1 MAIKKVIEIDV
12 DVLNAQGG
20 IDGLTNSFK
29 EASKDTESLRTQM
42 RKAQQEVA
50 ELSAKFGA
58 TSKEA
63 TEAAKKAA
71 ILKDRIGDAKS
82 LTDAFNP
89 DAKFKSLSASLSG
102 VAGGFAAVQG
112 AMGLLGTEN
121 KDLEQQLLKVQ
132 SAMAIA
138 AGAQQ
143 VGESIDAFKQ
153 LGAVVKS
160 YSIVQK
166 AITVGQYLW
175 NAAMAANP
183 IGAII
188 AVVTALVAAG
198 YALVNMFIASSEA
211 TKKAEKA
218 NKELNKEL
226 ETQIKTQKK
235 ANEES
240 DIARDYQ
247 LKMAKASGKSAEE
260 IRKLSV
266 ELANQEV
273 SQKMANAQTLRAIAI
288 EAMRVAGLEDAT
300 DAEKETAK
308 NALKAFNDA
317 NNDLKVAVTNRRKLL
332 LDNRVAETQEQTDAR
347 EKKKEADKKAGE
359 EANKTAKELAAQK
372 RKDELAKINE
382 DSKQITEALED
393 REKKKAEIIKQA
405 DQIIKELEQSK
416 ETPAQK
422 LEREYKEELA
432 ILTEAKKSTL
442 KLTAQYNSD
451 VFALQKEDNDKK
463 IAELEFYAQKEKDID
478 EATKQAKRDAL
489 ETGLN
494 ILMQFAGKN
503 KSIALG
509 ILAIQ
514 KGLAIADIVV
524 GASKSIAN
532 AQAALAATPA
542 VIGVVPNPMYKVQAV
557 ATVKGIALTKITAA
571 TSIASIL
578 AASIG
583 QAKSIT
589 GGGGEASA
597 GGGGGGAG
605 GGGAQAPSFNVVGN
619 SGVNQIA
626 QTLNREQAPIQA
638 VVVANNVTTAQSANR
653 NIVQNASLG

>member
-50 ELSAKFGA
+50 ELSEKFGA

-71 ILKDRIGDAKS
+71 ELKDRIGDAKS

-89 DAKFKSLSASLSG
+89 DAKFKSLSASLTG

-166 AITVGQYLW
+166 SITAGQWLW

-183 IGAII
+183 IGAIV

-218 NKELNKEL
+218 NKELNKQL

-332 LDNRVAETQEQTDAR
+332 LDNRVAERQEETDAENKR
-347 EKKKEADKKAGE
+347 KEDRKKASDEARDAAVKAKKEEIEAVEKARKETEERLKKEAE
-359 EANKTAKELAAQK
+359 EFFEKGKQSEIDAANLK
-372 RKDELAKINE
+372 
-382 DSKQITEALED
+382 
-393 REKKKAEIIKQA
+393 
-405 DQIIKELEQSK
+405 LEQEK
-416 ETPAQK
+416 I
-422 LEREYKEELA
+422 LA
-432 ILTEAKKSTL
+432 DGIVEINK
-442 KLTAQYNSD
+442 NSD
-451 VFALQKEDNDKK
+451 ETIAYNKKLIDDKAAADKK
-463 IAELEFYAQKEKDID
+463 ILRDQEIALTGATFGKVAELLGKNSKVGKAFAISQALINTYQGITAEL
-478 EATKQAKRDAL
+478 ATK
-489 ETGLN
+489 
-494 ILMQFAGKN
+494 
-503 KSIALG
+503 
-509 ILAIQ
+509 
-514 KGLAIADIVV
+514 
-524 GASKSIAN
+524 
-532 AQAALAATPA
+532 AATPFEF
-542 VIGVVPNPMYKVQAV
+542 GVKLVN
-557 ATVKGIALTKITAA
+557 
-571 TSIASIL
+571 IASV
-578 AASIG
+578 AAIG
-583 QAKSIT
+583 FKAVKNIIST
-589 GGGGEASA
+589 KADGGGGGAPSIGSA
-597 GGGGGGAG
+597 GGGAG

-638 VVVANNVTTAQSANR
+638 YVVANNVTTAQSANR
-653 NIVQNASLG
+653 SIIENASLG

>member
-89 DAKFKSLSASLSG
+89 DAKFKSLTASLTG

-166 AITVGQYLW
+166 AITAGQWLW

-183 IGAII
+183 IGAIVT
-188 AVVTALVAAG
+188 VVTALIAAG

-218 NKELNKEL
+218 NKELNKQL

-332 LDNRVAETQEQTDAR
+332 LDNRVAERQEETDAENKR
-347 EKKKEADKKAGE
+347 KEDRKKASDEAKDAAVKAKKEEIEAVEKARKETEERLKKEAE
-359 EANKTAKELAAQK
+359 EFFEKGKQSEIDAANLK
-372 RKDELAKINE
+372 
-382 DSKQITEALED
+382 
-393 REKKKAEIIKQA
+393 
-405 DQIIKELEQSK
+405 LEQEK
-416 ETPAQK
+416 I
-422 LEREYKEELA
+422 LA
-432 ILTEAKKSTL
+432 DGIVEINK
-442 KLTAQYNSD
+442 NSD
-451 VFALQKEDNDKK
+451 ETIAYNKKLIEDKAAADKK
-463 IAELEFYAQKEKDID
+463 ILRQQEID
-478 EATKQAKRDAL
+478 ATSQ
-489 ETGLN
+489 
-494 ILMQFAGKN
+494 M
-503 KSIALG
+503 LG
-509 ILAIQ
+509 ILSDILGRSSKAG
-514 KGLAIADIVV
+514 KAVAIA
-524 GASKSIAN
+524 
-532 AQAALAATPA
+532 QALINTYQGITAGVKLGYPAAIPAVAAATVTGFKA
-542 VIGVVPNPMYKVQAV
+542 VKQIIATKVDGSGSGGAP
-557 ATVKGIALTKITAA
+557 
-571 TSIASIL
+571 
-578 AASIG
+578 SIG
-583 QAKSIT
+583 S
-589 GGGGEASA
+589 
-597 GGGGGGAG
+597 GGGGAG
-605 GGGAQAPSFNVVGN
+605 SGGAQAPSFNVVGN

-626 QTLNREQAPIQA
+626 QTLGQPQPPIQA

>member
-50 ELSAKFGA
+50 ELSEKFGA

-71 ILKDRIGDAKS
+71 ELKDRIGDAKS

-89 DAKFKSLSASLSG
+89 DAKFKSLSASLTG

-112 AMGLLGTEN
+112 AMGLLATEN

-166 AITVGQYLW
+166 SITAGQWLW

-183 IGAII
+183 IGAIV

-218 NKELNKEL
+218 NKELNKQL

-308 NALKAFNDA
+308 NALKSFNDA

-332 LDNRVAETQEQTDAR
+332 LDNRVAERQEETDAENKR
-347 EKKKEADKKAGE
+347 KEDRKKASDEAKDAAVKAKKEEIEAVEKARKETEERLKKEAE
-359 EANKTAKELAAQK
+359 EFFEKGKQSEIDAANLK
-372 RKDELAKINE
+372 
-382 DSKQITEALED
+382 
-393 REKKKAEIIKQA
+393 
-405 DQIIKELEQSK
+405 LEQEK
-416 ETPAQK
+416 I
-422 LEREYKEELA
+422 LA
-432 ILTEAKKSTL
+432 DGIVEINK
-442 KLTAQYNSD
+442 NSD
-451 VFALQKEDNDKK
+451 ETIAYNKKLIEDKAAADKK
-463 IAELEFYAQKEKDID
+463 ILRQQEID
-478 EATKQAKRDAL
+478 ATSQ
-489 ETGLN
+489 
-494 ILMQFAGKN
+494 M
-503 KSIALG
+503 LG
-509 ILAIQ
+509 ILSDILGRSSKAG
-514 KGLAIADIVV
+514 KAVAIA
-524 GASKSIAN
+524 
-532 AQAALAATPA
+532 QALINTYQGITAGVKLGYPAAIPAVAAATVTGFKA
-542 VIGVVPNPMYKVQAV
+542 VKQIIATKVDGSGSGGAP
-557 ATVKGIALTKITAA
+557 
-571 TSIASIL
+571 SI
-578 AASIG
+578 
-583 QAKSIT
+583 
-589 GGGGEASA
+589 

-605 GGGAQAPSFNVVGN
+605 SGGAQAPSFNVVGN

-626 QTLNREQAPIQA
+626 QTLGQPQPPIQA

>member
-89 DAKFKSLSASLSG
+89 DAKFKSLTASLTG

-166 AITVGQYLW
+166 SITAGQWLW

-183 IGAII
+183 IGAIV

-218 NKELNKEL
+218 NKELNKQL

-332 LDNRVAETQEQTDAR
+332 LDNRVAERQEETDAENKR
-347 EKKKEADKKAGE
+347 KEDRKKASDEARDAAVKAKKEEIEAVEKARKETEERLKKEAE
-359 EANKTAKELAAQK
+359 EFFEKGKQSEIDAANLK
-372 RKDELAKINE
+372 
-382 DSKQITEALED
+382 
-393 REKKKAEIIKQA
+393 
-405 DQIIKELEQSK
+405 LEQEK
-416 ETPAQK
+416 I
-422 LEREYKEELA
+422 LA
-432 ILTEAKKSTL
+432 DGIVEINK
-442 KLTAQYNSD
+442 NSD
-451 VFALQKEDNDKK
+451 ETIAYNKKLIEDKAAADKK
-463 IAELEFYAQKEKDID
+463 ILRQQEID
-478 EATKQAKRDAL
+478 ATSQ
-489 ETGLN
+489 
-494 ILMQFAGKN
+494 M
-503 KSIALG
+503 LG
-509 ILAIQ
+509 ILSDILGRSSKAG
-514 KGLAIADIVV
+514 KAVAIA
-524 GASKSIAN
+524 
-532 AQAALAATPA
+532 QALINTYQGITAGVKLGYPAAIPAVAAATVTGFKA
-542 VIGVVPNPMYKVQAV
+542 VKQIIATKVDGSGSGGAP
-557 ATVKGIALTKITAA
+557 
-571 TSIASIL
+571 
-578 AASIG
+578 SIG
-583 QAKSIT
+583 S
-589 GGGGEASA
+589 
-597 GGGGGGAG
+597 GGGGAG
-605 GGGAQAPSFNVVGN
+605 SGGAQAPSFNVVGN

-638 VVVANNVTTAQSANR
+638 YVVANNVTTAQSANR
-653 NIVQNASLG
+653 SIIENASLG

>member
-89 DAKFKSLSASLSG
+89 DAKFKSLTASLTG

-166 AITVGQYLW
+166 AITAGQWLW

-183 IGAII
+183 IGAIV

-218 NKELNKEL
+218 NKELNKQL

-332 LDNRVAETQEQTDAR
+332 LDNRVAERQEETDAENKR
-347 EKKKEADKKAGE
+347 KEDRKKASDEARDAAVKAKKEEIEAVEKARKETEERLKKEAE
-359 EANKTAKELAAQK
+359 EFFEKGKQSEIDAANLK
-372 RKDELAKINE
+372 
-382 DSKQITEALED
+382 
-393 REKKKAEIIKQA
+393 
-405 DQIIKELEQSK
+405 LEQEK
-416 ETPAQK
+416 I
-422 LEREYKEELA
+422 LA
-432 ILTEAKKSTL
+432 DGIVEINK
-442 KLTAQYNSD
+442 NSD
-451 VFALQKEDNDKK
+451 ETIAYNKKLIDDKAAADKK
-463 IAELEFYAQKEKDID
+463 ILRDQEIALTGATFGKVAELLGKNSKVGKAFAISQALINTYQGITAEL
-478 EATKQAKRDAL
+478 ATK
-489 ETGLN
+489 
-494 ILMQFAGKN
+494 
-503 KSIALG
+503 
-509 ILAIQ
+509 
-514 KGLAIADIVV
+514 
-524 GASKSIAN
+524 
-532 AQAALAATPA
+532 AATPFEF
-542 VIGVVPNPMYKVQAV
+542 GVKLVN
-557 ATVKGIALTKITAA
+557 
-571 TSIASIL
+571 IASV
-578 AASIG
+578 AAIG
-583 QAKSIT
+583 FKAVKNIIST
-589 GGGGEASA
+589 KADGGGGGAPSIGSA
-597 GGGGGGAG
+597 GGGAG
-605 GGGAQAPSFNVVGN
+605 GGGSQAPSFNVVGN

>member
-89 DAKFKSLSASLSG
+89 DAKFKSLTASLTG

-166 AITVGQYLW
+166 AITAGQWLW

-183 IGAII
+183 IGAIVT
-188 AVVTALVAAG
+188 VVTALIAAG

-218 NKELNKEL
+218 NKELNKQL

-288 EAMRVAGLEDAT
+288 EAMRAMP
-300 DAEKETAK
+300 
-308 NALKAFNDA
+308 
-317 NNDLKVAVTNRRKLL
+317 
-332 LDNRVAETQEQTDAR
+332 
-347 EKKKEADKKAGE
+347 
-359 EANKTAKELAAQK
+359 K
-372 RKDELAKINE
+372 RK
-382 DSKQITEALED
+382 QQ
-393 REKKKAEIIKQA
+393 RM
-405 DQIIKELEQSK
+405 
-416 ETPAQK
+416 
-422 LEREYKEELA
+422 R
-432 ILTEAKKSTL
+432 
-442 KLTAQYNSD
+442 
-451 VFALQKEDNDKK
+451 
-463 IAELEFYAQKEKDID
+463 
-478 EATKQAKRDAL
+478 
-489 ETGLN
+489 
-494 ILMQFAGKN
+494 
-503 KSIALG
+503 
-509 ILAIQ
+509 
-514 KGLAIADIVV
+514 
-524 GASKSIAN
+524 
-532 AQAALAATPA
+532 
-542 VIGVVPNPMYKVQAV
+542 
-557 ATVKGIALTKITAA
+557 
-571 TSIASIL
+571 
-578 AASIG
+578 
-583 QAKSIT
+583 
-589 GGGGEASA
+589 
-597 GGGGGGAG
+597 
-605 GGGAQAPSFNVVGN
+605 
-619 SGVNQIA
+619 
-626 QTLNREQAPIQA
+626 
-638 VVVANNVTTAQSANR
+638 
-653 NIVQNASLG
+653 

>member
-1 MAIKKVIEIDV
+1 MAVTKVIEIDV
-12 DVLNAQGG
+12 DVLKAQGG

-71 ILKDRIGDAKS
+71 ELKDRIGDAKS

-89 DAKFKSLSASLSG
+89 DAKFKSLSASLTG

-166 AITVGQYLW
+166 AITAGQWLW

-183 IGAII
+183 IGAVV
-188 AVVTALVAAG
+188 AVVTALIAAG
-198 YALVNMFIASSEA
+198 YALVNMFIESSEA
-211 TKKAEKA
+211 TKKAEAA
-218 NKELNKEL
+218 NKALNKQL

-240 DIARDYQ
+240 DLARDYQ

-260 IRKLSV
+260 IRKLAV

-273 SQKMANAQTLRAIAI
+273 NQKYANAQTLRAIAI

-300 DAEKETAK
+300 DAQKETAK

-317 NNDLKVAVTNRRKLL
+317 NDALKASVLNRRKLL
-332 LDNRVAETQEQTDAR
+332 LDNRVAETQEQTDA
-347 EKKKEADKKAGE
+347 EKKRKEDRQKANNEAKEAAVKAKKEELEAVEKARKETEERFRKEADEFFEKGKQSEIDA
-359 EANKTAKELAAQK
+359 ANLK
-372 RKDELAKINE
+372 
-382 DSKQITEALED
+382 
-393 REKKKAEIIKQA
+393 
-405 DQIIKELEQSK
+405 LEQEK
-416 ETPAQK
+416 
-422 LEREYKEELA
+422 
-432 ILTEAKKSTL
+432 ILQDGIVEINK
-442 KLTAQYNSD
+442 NSD
-451 VFALQKEDNDKK
+451 ETIAYNKKLIDDKVLADKK
-463 IAELEFYAQKEKDID
+463 ILRQQEL
-478 EATKQAKRDAL
+478 AL
-489 ETGLN
+489 TGETLGKVSDLLGKN
-494 ILMQFAGKN
+494 SKAGK
-503 KSIALG
+503 AF
-509 ILAIQ
+509 A
-514 KGLAIADIVV
+514 
-524 GASKSIAN
+524 
-532 AQAALAATPA
+532 
-542 VIGVVPNPMYKVQAV
+542 
-557 ATVKGIALTKITAA
+557 
-571 TSIASIL
+571 
-578 AASIG
+578 IG
-583 QAKSIT
+583 QALINTYQGIT
-589 GGGGEASA
+589 AELATKAVTPFEIGLKVANIAFVAATGFKAVKQIISTKTD
-597 GGGGGGAG
+597 GGGGGAPSMGGISGGG

>member
-71 ILKDRIGDAKS
+71 ELKDRIGDAKS

-89 DAKFKSLSASLSG
+89 DAKFKSLTASLTG

-166 AITVGQYLW
+166 AITAGQWLW

-183 IGAII
+183 IGAIV

-218 NKELNKEL
+218 NKELNKQL

-332 LDNRVAETQEQTDAR
+332 LDNRVAERQEETDAENKR
-347 EKKKEADKKAGE
+347 KEDRKKASDEAKDAAVKAKKEEIEAVEKARKETEERLKKEAE
-359 EANKTAKELAAQK
+359 EFFEKGKQSEIDAANLK
-372 RKDELAKINE
+372 
-382 DSKQITEALED
+382 
-393 REKKKAEIIKQA
+393 
-405 DQIIKELEQSK
+405 LEQEK
-416 ETPAQK
+416 I
-422 LEREYKEELA
+422 LA
-432 ILTEAKKSTL
+432 DGIVEINK
-442 KLTAQYNSD
+442 NSD
-451 VFALQKEDNDKK
+451 ETIAYNKKLIEDKAAADKK
-463 IAELEFYAQKEKDID
+463 ILRQQEID
-478 EATKQAKRDAL
+478 ATSQ
-489 ETGLN
+489 
-494 ILMQFAGKN
+494 M
-503 KSIALG
+503 LG
-509 ILAIQ
+509 ILSDILGRSSKAG
-514 KGLAIADIVV
+514 KAVAIA
-524 GASKSIAN
+524 
-532 AQAALAATPA
+532 QALINTYQGITAGVKLGYPAAIPAVAAATVTGFKA
-542 VIGVVPNPMYKVQAV
+542 VKQIIATKVDGSGSGGAP
-557 ATVKGIALTKITAA
+557 
-571 TSIASIL
+571 
-578 AASIG
+578 SIG
-583 QAKSIT
+583 S
-589 GGGGEASA
+589 
-597 GGGGGGAG
+597 GGGGAG
-605 GGGAQAPSFNVVGN
+605 SGGAQAPSFNVVGN

-638 VVVANNVTTAQSANR
+638 YVVANNVTTAQSANR
-653 NIVQNASLG
+653 SIIENASLG

>member
-1 MAIKKVIEIDV
+1 MAVTKVIEIDV
-12 DVLNAQGG
+12 DVLKAQGG

-166 AITVGQYLW
+166 AITAGQWLW

-183 IGAII
+183 IGAVV
-188 AVVTALVAAG
+188 AVVTALIAAG
-198 YALVNMFIASSEA
+198 YALVNMFIESSEA
-211 TKKAEKA
+211 TQKAEAA
-218 NKELNKEL
+218 NKALNKQL

-240 DIARDYQ
+240 DLSRDYQ

-260 IRKLSV
+260 IRKLAV

-273 SQKMANAQTLRAIAI
+273 NQKYANAQTLRAIAI

-300 DAEKETAK
+300 DAQKETAK

-317 NNDLKVAVTNRRKLL
+317 NNDLKASVLNRRKLL
-332 LDNRVAETQEQTDAR
+332 LDNKVAETQEQTDADNEARKKRKEANEKAETEAKEKR
-347 EKKKEADKKAGE
+347 EKDRKAELEKINANAKEIQDALVKNEEEKQKKEAELKEKAKAIQDRLVEETKPEMSEREKLEAKYQQEYDLLVSANESTLALTAKHTEDLLALDAKEKQVKKEADD
-359 EANKTAKELAAQK
+359 KELA
-372 RKDELAKINE
+372 
-382 DSKQITEALED
+382 
-393 REKKKAEIIKQA
+393 
-405 DQIIKELEQSK
+405 
-416 ETPAQK
+416 
-422 LEREYKEELA
+422 
-432 ILTEAKKSTL
+432 
-442 KLTAQYNSD
+442 
-451 VFALQKEDNDKK
+451 DKK
-463 IAELEFYAQKEKDID
+463 ILRQQEL
-478 EATKQAKRDAL
+478 AL
-489 ETGLN
+489 TGDTLGKVSDLLGKN
-494 ILMQFAGKN
+494 SKAGK
-503 KSIALG
+503 AF
-509 ILAIQ
+509 A
-514 KGLAIADIVV
+514 
-524 GASKSIAN
+524 
-532 AQAALAATPA
+532 
-542 VIGVVPNPMYKVQAV
+542 
-557 ATVKGIALTKITAA
+557 
-571 TSIASIL
+571 
-578 AASIG
+578 IG
-583 QAKSIT
+583 QALINTYQGIT
-589 GGGGEASA
+589 AELATKAVTPFEIGLKVANIAFVAATGFKAVKQIISTKTD
-597 GGGGGGAG
+597 GGGGGAPSMGGISGGG

>member
-1 MAIKKVIEIDV
+1 MAVTKVIEIDV

-20 IDGLTNSFK
+20 LDSLTNSFK

-50 ELSAKFGA
+50 ELSEKFGA

-71 ILKDRIGDAKS
+71 ELKDRIGDAKS

-89 DAKFKSLSASLSG
+89 DAKFKSLTASLTG

-166 AITVGQYLW
+166 AITAGQWLW

-183 IGAII
+183 IGAIV

-218 NKELNKEL
+218 NKELNKQL

-332 LDNRVAETQEQTDAR
+332 LDNRVAERQEETDA
-347 EKKKEADKKAGE
+347 E
-359 EANKTAKELAAQK
+359 NK
-372 RKDELAKINE
+372 RKE
-382 DSKQITEALED
+382 DRKKSREGAEAQEKAD
-393 REKKKAEIIKQA
+393 REKARKEKEDFDKSVAQGEIDLQIATNNAKFANDLEIKKQA
-405 DQIIKELEQSK
+405 DEVLKSLEPP
-416 ETPAQK
+416 ETPLQK
-422 LEREYKEELA
+422 LTREFEEKKSILELA
-432 ILTEAKKSTL
+432 NESTL
-442 KLTAQYNSD
+442 ELQSQFITASE
-451 VFALQKEDNDKK
+451 ALDQEARDKQKAKDDDDLARKK
-463 IAELEFYAQKEKDID
+463 ILRDQEIALTGATLGKISELLGKNSKVGKAFAISQALINTYQGITAEL
-478 EATKQAKRDAL
+478 ATK
-489 ETGLN
+489 
-494 ILMQFAGKN
+494 
-503 KSIALG
+503 
-509 ILAIQ
+509 
-514 KGLAIADIVV
+514 
-524 GASKSIAN
+524 
-532 AQAALAATPA
+532 AATPFEF
-542 VIGVVPNPMYKVQAV
+542 GVKLVN
-557 ATVKGIALTKITAA
+557 
-571 TSIASIL
+571 IASV
-578 AASIG
+578 AAIG
-583 QAKSIT
+583 FKAVKNIIST
-589 GGGGEASA
+589 KADGGGGGAPSI
-597 GGGGGGAG
+597 GGVGGGAG

-638 VVVANNVTTAQSANR
+638 YVVANNVTTAQSANR
-653 NIVQNASLG
+653 SIIENASLG

>member
-42 RKAQQEVA
+42 RKAQQDVA

-89 DAKFKSLSASLSG
+89 DAKFKSLTASLTG

-166 AITVGQYLW
+166 SITAGQWLW

-183 IGAII
+183 IGAIV

-218 NKELNKEL
+218 NKELNKQL

-332 LDNRVAETQEQTDAR
+332 LDNRVAERQEETDAENKR
-347 EKKKEADKKAGE
+347 KEDRKKASDEAKDAAVKAKKEEIEAVEKARKETEERLKKEAE
-359 EANKTAKELAAQK
+359 EFFEKGKQSEIDAANLK
-372 RKDELAKINE
+372 
-382 DSKQITEALED
+382 
-393 REKKKAEIIKQA
+393 
-405 DQIIKELEQSK
+405 LEQEK
-416 ETPAQK
+416 I
-422 LEREYKEELA
+422 LA
-432 ILTEAKKSTL
+432 DGIVEINK
-442 KLTAQYNSD
+442 NSD
-451 VFALQKEDNDKK
+451 ETIAYNKKLIEDKAAADKK
-463 IAELEFYAQKEKDID
+463 ILRQQEID
-478 EATKQAKRDAL
+478 ATSQ
-489 ETGLN
+489 
-494 ILMQFAGKN
+494 M
-503 KSIALG
+503 LG
-509 ILAIQ
+509 ILSDILGRSSKAG
-514 KGLAIADIVV
+514 KAVAIA
-524 GASKSIAN
+524 
-532 AQAALAATPA
+532 QALINTYQGITAGVKLGYPAAIPAVAAATVTGFKA
-542 VIGVVPNPMYKVQAV
+542 VKQIIATKVDGSGSGGAP
-557 ATVKGIALTKITAA
+557 
-571 TSIASIL
+571 
-578 AASIG
+578 SIG
-583 QAKSIT
+583 S
-589 GGGGEASA
+589 
-597 GGGGGGAG
+597 GGGGAG
-605 GGGAQAPSFNVVGN
+605 SGGAQAPSFNVVGN

-626 QTLNREQAPIQA
+626 QTLGQPQPPIQA

>member
-89 DAKFKSLSASLSG
+89 DAKFKSLTASLTG

-166 AITVGQYLW
+166 AITAGQWLW

-183 IGAII
+183 IGAIV

-218 NKELNKEL
+218 NKELNKQL

-332 LDNRVAETQEQTDAR
+332 LDNRVAERQEETDAENKR
-347 EKKKEADKKAGE
+347 KEDRKKASDEARDAAVKAKKEEIEAVEKARKETEERLKKEAE
-359 EANKTAKELAAQK
+359 EFFEKGKQSEIDAANLK
-372 RKDELAKINE
+372 
-382 DSKQITEALED
+382 
-393 REKKKAEIIKQA
+393 
-405 DQIIKELEQSK
+405 LEQEK
-416 ETPAQK
+416 I
-422 LEREYKEELA
+422 LA
-432 ILTEAKKSTL
+432 DGIVEINK
-442 KLTAQYNSD
+442 NSD
-451 VFALQKEDNDKK
+451 ETIAYNKKLIDDKAAADKK
-463 IAELEFYAQKEKDID
+463 ILRDQEIALTGATFGKVAELLGKNSKVGKAFAISQALINTYQGITAEL
-478 EATKQAKRDAL
+478 ATK
-489 ETGLN
+489 
-494 ILMQFAGKN
+494 
-503 KSIALG
+503 
-509 ILAIQ
+509 
-514 KGLAIADIVV
+514 
-524 GASKSIAN
+524 
-532 AQAALAATPA
+532 AATPFEF
-542 VIGVVPNPMYKVQAV
+542 GVKLVN
-557 ATVKGIALTKITAA
+557 
-571 TSIASIL
+571 IASV
-578 AASIG
+578 AAIG
-583 QAKSIT
+583 FKAVKNIIST
-589 GGGGEASA
+589 KADSGGGGAPSI
-597 GGGGGGAG
+597 GGGGGAG

-638 VVVANNVTTAQSANR
+638 YVVANNVTTAQSANR
-653 NIVQNASLG
+653 SIIENASLG

>member
-71 ILKDRIGDAKS
+71 ELKDRIGDAKS

-89 DAKFKSLSASLSG
+89 DAKFKSLTASLTG

-166 AITVGQYLW
+166 AITAGQWLW

-183 IGAII
+183 IGAIV

-218 NKELNKEL
+218 NKELNKQL

-332 LDNRVAETQEQTDAR
+332 LDNKVAETQEQTDADNEARKKRKEANEKAETEAKEKRQKDRKEELEKINAQSKEVQDALKKSEEEKQKLEADLKAKAKAIQDRLIEETKPKMSER
-347 EKKKEADKKAGE
+347 EKLEAKYQEEYDLLVSANESTLALNAKHTEDLLALDAKEKQVKKEADDKE
-359 EANKTAKELAAQK
+359 IANKK
-372 RKDELAKINE
+372 
-382 DSKQITEALED
+382 
-393 REKKKAEIIKQA
+393 
-405 DQIIKELEQSK
+405 IIKEQ
-416 ETPAQK
+416 
-422 LEREYKEELA
+422 ELA
-432 ILTEAKKSTL
+432 LAGATFGK
-442 KLTAQYNSD
+442 
-451 VFALQKEDNDKK
+451 V
-463 IAELEFYAQKEKDID
+463 AELLGKNSKVGKAFAISQALINTYQGITAEL
-478 EATKQAKRDAL
+478 ATK
-489 ETGLN
+489 
-494 ILMQFAGKN
+494 
-503 KSIALG
+503 
-509 ILAIQ
+509 
-514 KGLAIADIVV
+514 
-524 GASKSIAN
+524 
-532 AQAALAATPA
+532 AATPFEF
-542 VIGVVPNPMYKVQAV
+542 GVKLVN
-557 ATVKGIALTKITAA
+557 
-571 TSIASIL
+571 IASV
-578 AASIG
+578 AAIG
-583 QAKSIT
+583 FKAVKNIIST
-589 GGGGEASA
+589 KADGGGGGAPSI

-638 VVVANNVTTAQSANR
+638 YVVANNVTTAQSANR
-653 NIVQNASLG
+653 SIIENASLG

>member
-12 DVLNAQGG
+12 DVLNANGG
-20 IDGLTNSFK
+20 LENLQNSFK
-29 EASKDTESLRTQM
+29 EVESSTKTLKQQLKEAVNEVQQLSDKYGSSSKEAIGAAKR
-42 RKAQQEVA
+42 AA
-50 ELSAKFGA
+50 ELKDKIEDANDAVKAFKGEGTFLA
-58 TSKEA
+58 TSKA
-63 TEAAKKAA
+63 LGS
-71 ILKDRIGDAKS
+71 I
-82 LTDAFNP
+82 
-89 DAKFKSLSASLSG
+89 AS
-102 VAGGFAAVQG
+102 GFGAVQG

-132 SAMAIA
+132 SAMALA
-138 AGAQQ
+138 SGLQGLEDAGR
-143 VGESIDAFKQ
+143 AFKQ

-166 AITVGQYLW
+166 AITAGQWLW

-183 IGAII
+183 IGAIV
-188 AVVTALVAAG
+188 AVVTALIAAG

-218 NKELNKEL
+218 NKELNKQL

-332 LDNRVAETQEQTDAR
+332 LDNKVAETQEQTDAQKDAIKKQEKLDDDAKAKKKEKLEKDRKDDLEKINAQAKEVQDALTKSEEEKQKLEADLKAKAKAIQDRLIEETKPEMSER
-347 EKKKEADKKAGE
+347 EKLEAKYQQEYDLLVSANESTLALSAKHTEDLLALDAKEKQVKKEADDKE
-359 EANKTAKELAAQK
+359 IANKK
-372 RKDELAKINE
+372 
-382 DSKQITEALED
+382 
-393 REKKKAEIIKQA
+393 
-405 DQIIKELEQSK
+405 IIKEQ
-416 ETPAQK
+416 
-422 LEREYKEELA
+422 ELA
-432 ILTEAKKSTL
+432 LAGATFGK
-442 KLTAQYNSD
+442 
-451 VFALQKEDNDKK
+451 V
-463 IAELEFYAQKEKDID
+463 AELLGKNSKVGKAFAISQALMNTYQGITAEL
-478 EATKQAKRDAL
+478 ATKA
-489 ETGLN
+489 
-494 ILMQFAGKN
+494 
-503 KSIALG
+503 
-509 ILAIQ
+509 
-514 KGLAIADIVV
+514 V
-524 GASKSIAN
+524 
-532 AQAALAATPA
+532 TPFEF
-542 VIGVVPNPMYKVQAV
+542 GVKLVN
-557 ATVKGIALTKITAA
+557 
-571 TSIASIL
+571 IASV
-578 AASIG
+578 AAIG
-583 QAKSIT
+583 FKAVKNIIST
-589 GGGGEASA
+589 KADGGGGGAPSI
-597 GGGGGGAG
+597 GGGGGAG

-638 VVVANNVTTAQSANR
+638 YVVANNVTTAQSANR
-653 NIVQNASLG
+653 SIIENASLG

>member
-71 ILKDRIGDAKS
+71 ELKDRIGDAKS

-89 DAKFKSLSASLSG
+89 DAKFKSLTASLTG

-166 AITVGQYLW
+166 AITAGQWLW

-183 IGAII
+183 IGAIV

-218 NKELNKEL
+218 NKELNKQL

-332 LDNRVAETQEQTDAR
+332 LDNRVAERQEETDAENKR
-347 EKKKEADKKAGE
+347 KEDRKKASDEAKDAAVKAKKEEIEAVEKARKETEERLKKEAE
-359 EANKTAKELAAQK
+359 EFFEKGKQSEIDAANLK
-372 RKDELAKINE
+372 
-382 DSKQITEALED
+382 
-393 REKKKAEIIKQA
+393 
-405 DQIIKELEQSK
+405 LEQEK
-416 ETPAQK
+416 I
-422 LEREYKEELA
+422 LA
-432 ILTEAKKSTL
+432 DGIVEINK
-442 KLTAQYNSD
+442 NSD
-451 VFALQKEDNDKK
+451 ETIAYNKKLIEDKAAADKK
-463 IAELEFYAQKEKDID
+463 ILRQQEID
-478 EATKQAKRDAL
+478 ATSQ
-489 ETGLN
+489 
-494 ILMQFAGKN
+494 M
-503 KSIALG
+503 LG
-509 ILAIQ
+509 ILSDILGRSSKAG
-514 KGLAIADIVV
+514 KAVAIA
-524 GASKSIAN
+524 
-532 AQAALAATPA
+532 QALINTYQGITAGVKLGYPAAIPAVAAATVTGFKA
-542 VIGVVPNPMYKVQAV
+542 VKQIIATKVDGSGSGGAP
-557 ATVKGIALTKITAA
+557 
-571 TSIASIL
+571 SI
-578 AASIG
+578 
-583 QAKSIT
+583 
-589 GGGGEASA
+589 

-605 GGGAQAPSFNVVGN
+605 SGGAQAPSFNVVGN

-626 QTLNREQAPIQA
+626 QTLGQPQPPIQA

>member
-50 ELSAKFGA
+50 ELSEKFGA

-71 ILKDRIGDAKS
+71 ELKDRIGDAKS

-89 DAKFKSLSASLSG
+89 DAKFKSLSASLTG

-112 AMGLLGTEN
+112 AMGLLATEN

-166 AITVGQYLW
+166 AITAGQWLW

-183 IGAII
+183 IGAIV

-218 NKELNKEL
+218 NKELNKQL

-332 LDNRVAETQEQTDAR
+332 LDNRVAERQEETDAENKR
-347 EKKKEADKKAGE
+347 KEDRKKASDEARDAAVKAKKEEIEAVEKARKETEERLKKEAE
-359 EANKTAKELAAQK
+359 EFFEKGKQSEIDAANLK
-372 RKDELAKINE
+372 
-382 DSKQITEALED
+382 
-393 REKKKAEIIKQA
+393 
-405 DQIIKELEQSK
+405 LEQEK
-416 ETPAQK
+416 I
-422 LEREYKEELA
+422 LA
-432 ILTEAKKSTL
+432 DGIVEINK
-442 KLTAQYNSD
+442 NSD
-451 VFALQKEDNDKK
+451 ETIAYNKKLIDDKAAADKK
-463 IAELEFYAQKEKDID
+463 ILRDQEIALTGATFGKVAELLGKNSKVGKAFAISQALINTYQGITAEL
-478 EATKQAKRDAL
+478 ATK
-489 ETGLN
+489 
-494 ILMQFAGKN
+494 
-503 KSIALG
+503 
-509 ILAIQ
+509 
-514 KGLAIADIVV
+514 
-524 GASKSIAN
+524 
-532 AQAALAATPA
+532 AATPFEF
-542 VIGVVPNPMYKVQAV
+542 GVKLVN
-557 ATVKGIALTKITAA
+557 
-571 TSIASIL
+571 IASV
-578 AASIG
+578 AAIG
-583 QAKSIT
+583 FKAVKNIIST
-589 GGGGEASA
+589 KADGGGGGAPSIGSA
-597 GGGGGGAG
+597 GGGAG
-605 GGGAQAPSFNVVGN
+605 GGGSQAPSFNVVGN

>member
-1 MAIKKVIEIDV
+1 MAVTKVIEIDV
-12 DVLNAQGG
+12 DVLKAQGG

-63 TEAAKKAA
+63 TEAAKNAA

-89 DAKFKSLSASLSG
+89 DAKFKSLSASLTG

-166 AITVGQYLW
+166 AITAGQWLW

-183 IGAII
+183 IGAVV
-188 AVVTALVAAG
+188 AVVTALIAAG
-198 YALVNMFIASSEA
+198 YALVNMFIESSEA
-211 TKKAEKA
+211 TKKAEAA
-218 NKELNKEL
+218 NKALNKQL

-240 DIARDYQ
+240 DLARDYQ

-260 IRKLSV
+260 IRKLAV

-273 SQKMANAQTLRAIAI
+273 NQKYANAQTLRAIAI

-300 DAEKETAK
+300 DAQKETAK

-317 NNDLKVAVTNRRKLL
+317 NDALKASVLNRRKLL
-332 LDNRVAETQEQTDAR
+332 LDNRVAETQEQTDA
-347 EKKKEADKKAGE
+347 EKKRKEDRQKANNEAKEAAVKAKKEELEAVEKARKETEERFRKEADEFFEKGKQSEIDA
-359 EANKTAKELAAQK
+359 ANLK
-372 RKDELAKINE
+372 
-382 DSKQITEALED
+382 
-393 REKKKAEIIKQA
+393 
-405 DQIIKELEQSK
+405 LEQEK
-416 ETPAQK
+416 
-422 LEREYKEELA
+422 
-432 ILTEAKKSTL
+432 ILQDGIVEINK
-442 KLTAQYNSD
+442 NSD
-451 VFALQKEDNDKK
+451 ETIAYNKKLIDDKVLADKK
-463 IAELEFYAQKEKDID
+463 ILRQQEL
-478 EATKQAKRDAL
+478 AL
-489 ETGLN
+489 TGETLGKVSDLLGKN
-494 ILMQFAGKN
+494 SKAGK
-503 KSIALG
+503 AF
-509 ILAIQ
+509 A
-514 KGLAIADIVV
+514 
-524 GASKSIAN
+524 
-532 AQAALAATPA
+532 
-542 VIGVVPNPMYKVQAV
+542 
-557 ATVKGIALTKITAA
+557 
-571 TSIASIL
+571 
-578 AASIG
+578 IG
-583 QAKSIT
+583 QALINTYQGIT
-589 GGGGEASA
+589 AELATKAVTPFEIGLKVANIAFVAATGFKAVKQIISTKTD
-597 GGGGGGAG
+597 GGGGGAPSMGGISGGG